1 MKSVWDGIE
10 DSLAIF
16 LLEKDEG
23 VSAKCMREI
32 LPANLVMLTIN
43 NGPFCKKLN

>member
-16 LLEKDEG
+16 LLENDGG
-23 VSAKCMREI
+23 VSAKCIRKI
-32 LPANLVMLTIN
+32 LTANLVMLTKN
-43 NGPFCKKLN
+43 KKLFFKKN

>member
-16 LLEKDEG
+16 LLENE
-23 VSAKCMREI
+23 EEF
-32 LPANLVMLTIN
+32 L
-43 NGPFCKKLN
+43 LNV